1 MQSTSLC
8 SQQEL
13 EANFG
18 VNMVAETRSR
28 TWSVQIVQQD
38 EQKLVAEVKRGQTPT
53 PPFRV
58 EIHINRDRTG
68 VRHIGSICSCKAV
81 WKCEH
86 AIATLFSM
94 MEPASEKPPFTGP
107 SEEVAHWLKKLQKVT
122 SPAKK
127 NAKGRQQALF
137 YVLNPLDDSF
147 SPGWQI
153 ELLKAK
159 PDESGLPDV
168 DAEYWTGLERIA
180 VQRQAPPQFLMAED
194 LPLLQMIWLCQGN
207 SGRPLH
213 GVMGSEVIQSAMA
226 TQRLIIRK
234 QGGFAGL
241 SIGKKELAGRFVWCR
256 DLDNYII
263 PRIETDLGSSDML
276 ILADIWQLDRN
287 ANTITKVLFPY
298 AANVVAQIL
307 DIPPLSEKDASAIQG
322 VFRDQLPDLPVPEA
336 PPMPVLVTEPLPV
349 LNLMTVRV
357 YGFLRFGEYN
367 QQHMLAD
374 LAMPG
379 FLYGDIQVKGA
390 GHVAEEN
397 VMHKGQAIR
406 LKRDVPREIAWVK
419 SLQTTGLKPVVVPQ
433 MVRLASV
440 DMQAHALER
449 ESDWPDFMKEVLPK
463 LRADGWQVHMPRD
476 FRHRKVEI
484 DSWEMALEEEDDGW
498 FTLSMG
504 IVVDGQRLALAPMLD
519 DLFKRDKRW
528 LEGRSIDRIQDD
540 LPVALNLPNADIVYV
555 PAHRLKPL
563 ARTLIDLFETP
574 GGAMRVSRQDA
585 WRLSELSELPDWK
598 VSGARAVQ
606 QLARLLSGSERL
618 ASIEQPEGF
627 SLALRPYQQEG
638 VAWLQFL
645 RSQNLGGILA
655 DDMGLGKTAQ
665 TLAHLCLEKE
675 KGRLDRPALVV
686 LPTSLIYN
694 WRQEM
699 ERHAQML
706 RFLVLQGPGR
716 KHLFGQIPQHDI
728 ILTTYPLLWRDIK
741 SLSAYE
747 YHYLILDEAQQVKN
761 ASSLAAQVIRKLNTR
776 HRLCITGTPVENH
789 LGELWAQF
797 DFLLPD
803 FLGDERSFS
812 RIWRTPIE
820 KQGNV
825 MRRDLLARRLKPF
838 ILRRRKEEVAAELP
852 EKTIIIRKLEL
863 ESAQRDL
870 YETVRIAMDERVRQ
884 AIAEKGFSRSHI
896 VILDALLK
904 LRQVCCDPRLLKLDS
919 ARLVGESAKLELLM
933 AMLEELIDEDRRM
946 LVFSQFTSMLDL
958 IAAELDKAKI
968 PYGVLTG
975 DTQNRGE
982 VIERFQSGEVPVFL
996 ISLKAGG
1003 TGLNLTAADTVI
1015 HYDPWWNPAVENQA
1029 TDRAHRLGQTK
1040 PVFVYKLIVEGSIEE
1055 KMLALQGR
1063 KAELAATIL
1072 SEDASA
1078 LNKFEE
1084 EDIRGLF
1091 EPLPDL

>member
-1 MQSTSLC
+1 M
-8 SQQEL
+8 
-13 EANFG
+13 
-18 VNMVAETRSR
+18 
-28 TWSVQIVQQD
+28 
-38 EQKLVAEVKRGQTPT
+38 
-53 PPFRV
+53 
-58 EIHINRDRTG
+58 
-68 VRHIGSICSCKAV
+68 
-81 WKCEH
+81 
-86 AIATLFSM
+86 
-94 MEPASEKPPFTGP
+94 
-107 SEEVAHWLKKLQKVT
+107 
-122 SPAKK
+122 
-127 NAKGRQQALF
+127 AKGRQQAL
-137 YVLNPLDDSF
+137 YYLLKTMDDSL
-147 SPGWQI
+147 SAGWQI

-159 PDESGLPDV
+159 PDESGIS
-168 DAEYWTGLERIA
+168 DADTEYWTGLERIA
-180 VQRQAPPQFLMAED
+180 VQRQAPPQFLAAED
-194 LPLLQMIWLCQGN
+194 LPLLQMIWSCQGHG
-207 SGRPLH
+207 GRPLQ
-213 GVMGSEVIQSAMA
+213 GAMGSEIIQAALA
-226 TQRLIIRK
+226 TGRLVVR
-234 QGGFAGL
+234 QQ
-241 SIGKKELAGRFVWCR
+241 GRFVFVAAAERDLEGCIVWRR
-256 DLDNYII
+256 DLDNHII
-263 PRIETDLGSSDML
+263 PRIETDAGTDDILVLGDV
-276 ILADIWQLDRN
+276 WQLDQAQR
-287 ANTITKVLFPY
+287 TLSKVHFPY
-298 AANVVAQIL
+298 PAAVVAQIL
-307 DIPPLSEKDASAIQG
+307 DIPPLNEKDAQVVQS
-322 VFRDQLPDLPVPEA
+322 VFAEQLPALPIPEA
-336 PPMPVLVTEPLPV
+336 PPMQIIATEPVPV

-379 FLYGDIQVKGA
+379 FLYGDVEVKGA
-390 GHVAEEN
+390 GYTAEEN
-397 VMHKGQAIR
+397 VMRKGEAVR
-406 LKRDVPREIAWVK
+406 LLRDVPRELALVK
-419 SLQTTGLKPVVVPQ
+419 SLQDYGLKPVVVPH
-433 MVRLASV
+433 MVKVTSA
-440 DMQAHALER
+440 DMQVHALES
-449 ESDWPDFMKEVLPK
+449 ESEWPAFMSDTIPQLK
-463 LRADGWQVHMPRD
+463 AAGWRIHMPRD

-484 DSWEMALEEEDDGW
+484 DNWEMALQEEEDGW

-504 IVVDGQRLALAPMLD
+504 IVVDGQRLALAPLLD

-540 LPVALNLPNADIVYV
+540 LPVALHLPNGDAVYV

-574 GGAMRVSRQDA
+574 GASMRISRQDA
-585 WRLSELSELPDWK
+585 WRLSELAELPDWT

-618 ASIEQPEGF
+618 TSVSQPEGF
-627 SLALRPYQQEG
+627 SLSLRPYQQEG

-645 RSQNLGGILA
+645 RSQQLGGILA

-665 TLAHLCLEKE
+665 TLAHLCIEKAE
-675 KGRLDRPALVV
+675 GRLDRPVLIV

-699 ERHAQML
+699 QRHAEGL

-716 KHLFGQIPQHDI
+716 KQLFSQIPQHDV

-741 SLSAYE
+741 TLSAYE

-776 HRLCITGTPVENH
+776 HRLCLTGTPVENH

-838 ILRRRKEEVAAELP
+838 ILRRRKEEVAADLP

-863 ESAQRDL
+863 ESGQRDL
-870 YETVRIAMDERVRQ
+870 YETVRIAMDERVRN
-884 AIAEKGFSRSHI
+884 AIAEKGFSRSQI

-919 ARLVGESAKLELLM
+919 ARKVSESAKLELLM
-933 AMLEELIDEDRRM
+933 AMLKELIEEDRRM

-958 IAAELDKAKI
+958 IAAELEKNAI
-968 PYGVLTG
+968 PYVVLTG
-975 DTQNRGE
+975 ETQNRGE
-982 VIERFQSGEVPVFL
+982 VIERFQSGEIPVFL

-1063 KAELAATIL
+1063 KADLAATIL

-1078 LNKFEE
+1078 LDKFDEN
-1084 EDIRGLF
+1084 DIRGLF